1 MLLQLAHS
9 PHVKRS
15 DTQTK
20 TNKGFRPA
28 VVKAKAVYCFAK
40 NGSVKISKDIC
51 LENKNRRIKSVCFV
65 LLSRQDSNLK
75 CLNQNQMCYHYTTG
89 QSHRGNRKLIAFSII
104 SIPLF
109 ASAKVLCFF
118 VLTKFFENFS
128 AKMLFF
134 VPFELFL
141 QGERCSRS

>member
-104 SIPLF
+104 SIPFLRVQRYYVFLF
-109 ASAKVLCFF
+109 
-118 VLTKFFENFS
+118 
-128 AKMLFF
+128 
-134 VPFELFL
+134 
-141 QGERCSRS
+141 